1 MMQKITKMNLITP
14 KSTMPGIKI
23 NSIFK
28 NRSTMRSFQSKLID
42 LISLNQSILLDSPRS
57 EKID

>member
-1 MMQKITKMNLITP
+1 MMQKITKKNLITP
-14 KSTMPGIKI
+14 KLTMPGMKI

>member
-1 MMQKITKMNLITP
+1 MQKITKMNLTTP
-14 KSTMPGIKI
+14 ELIMLRAKI

-28 NRSTMRSFQSKLID
+28 NRSTMRSDQSKQID
-42 LISLNQSILLDSPRS
+42 PISLNQPILLDCPRS